1 MLAVSMDQLRFLRFF
16 VRLMACM
23 LVAFG
28 WGHFR
33 AVEADELSWSIPAA
47 GNSFPRDPGQGL
59 PRADR
64 NSILRWN
71 DTDTVVS
78 IYFHIDRPAR
88 IGLAVEAETSS
99 GLIPMEVAVGR
110 ERVTMSIGGEGG
122 KVRSAGTH
130 DLKGPG
136 YVRVELRILES
147 AGKATLE
154 LQGLVIRSDTEGLVV
169 TRVAT
174 HEGNMFYWGRR
185 GPSVHLS
192 YVVPRDVLIEYAY
205 SEITVAEGEDPTGSY
220 FMANGFGEG
229 YFGIQVNSP
238 TERRVLFSVWSPFQ
252 TDDPRKIPDDQRVQ
266 LLAKGP
272 GVRTGEFG
280 NEGSGG
286 QSYLVYPWSAGKTY
300 RFLTQVVPD
309 GEGSTIYTAWF
320 GDTSENEWRLIAS
333 FRRPKTETY
342 LRGFHSFLENFDPNT
357 GDQMRRGQ
365 HGNVWIRSKSG
376 AWHECLSARFS
387 VDATGQGGHRLDFD
401 GGAIGDRFYL
411 RNCGFFDGTQKPG
424 AVFERSSSSNTP
436 PEFDLA
442 SLPRQ

>member
-33 AVEADELSWSIPAA
+33 AVEADEVSWSIPAA

-154 LQGLVIRSDTEGLVV
+154 LKGLVIRSDTEGLVV

-174 HEGNMFYWGRR
+174 HEGNMFY
-185 GPSVHLS
+185 
-192 YVVPRDVLIEYAY
+192 
-205 SEITVAEGEDPTGSY
+205 
-220 FMANGFGEG
+220 
-229 YFGIQVNSP
+229 
-238 TERRVLFSVWSPFQ
+238 
-252 TDDPRKIPDDQRVQ
+252 
-266 LLAKGP
+266 
-272 GVRTGEFG
+272 
-280 NEGSGG
+280 
-286 QSYLVYPWSAGKTY
+286 
-300 RFLTQVVPD
+300 
-309 GEGSTIYTAWF
+309 
-320 GDTSENEWRLIAS
+320 
-333 FRRPKTETY
+333 
-342 LRGFHSFLENFDPNT
+342 
-357 GDQMRRGQ
+357 
-365 HGNVWIRSKSG
+365 
-376 AWHECLSARFS
+376 
-387 VDATGQGGHRLDFD
+387 
-401 GGAIGDRFYL
+401 
-411 RNCGFFDGTQKPG
+411 
-424 AVFERSSSSNTP
+424 
-436 PEFDLA
+436 
-442 SLPRQ
+442 